1 MGARTRV
8 GVEAEDRGCV
18 ETASLVLTVGPGN
31 TVIVRVCHNTDY
43 QTYPEKTNKSEQL
56 NNVSV
61 YQNYFFPP
69 FFTAQSFHF

>member
-1 MGARTRV
+1 MTTCFCLCCGGLQFVKGELVGARTRV

-43 QTYPEKTNKSEQL
+43 QTYPEKQIN
-56 NNVSV
+56 
-61 YQNYFFPP
+61 
-69 FFTAQSFHF
+69 QSN

>member
-43 QTYPEKTNKSEQL
+43 QTYPEKQIN
-56 NNVSV
+56 
-61 YQNYFFPP
+61 
-69 FFTAQSFHF
+69 QSN

>member
-1 MGARTRV
+1 MTTCSCLCCGGLQFVKGGLVGARTRV

-43 QTYPEKTNKSEQL
+43 QTYPEKQIN
-56 NNVSV
+56 
-61 YQNYFFPP
+61 
-69 FFTAQSFHF
+69 QSN